1 MYVIDWEAF
10 PKYLIPISTFLSSY
24 LAIYLA
30 GWKKIREIKAE
41 LKHIRDF
48 KQIDLDY
55 KRAEFIYTQKHNGY
69 ENLLKIISKYSTE
82 TRDLIFED
90 FVLVAFEF
98 NFEKNKRSD
107 NELDSNN
114 DEELELFYE
123 KYRDKFSF
131 FSKKYNDLYQLLN
144 IEIQPSI
151 LNSSDEVYEII
162 ENVKNNYNSIFK
174 KFTDDYLPK
183 FTTLTMEEMEKY
195 NSEIKFFSEKYQLS
209 FDQLKIQ
216 MRKEIKEEQQ
226 KINTAKVY

>member
-30 GWKKIREIKAE
+30 GWKKIREIKAD

-114 DEELELFYE
+114 NDELELFYE

-131 FSKKYNDLYQLLN
+131 FSK
-144 IEIQPSI
+144 IQ
-151 LNSSDEVYEII
+151 
-162 ENVKNNYNSIFK
+162 
-174 KFTDDYLPK
+174 
-183 FTTLTMEEMEKY
+183 
-195 NSEIKFFSEKYQLS
+195 
-209 FDQLKIQ
+209 
-216 MRKEIKEEQQ
+216 
-226 KINTAKVY
+226 

>member
-41 LKHIRDF
+41 LEHIRDF

-69 ENLLKIISKYSTE
+69 ENLLKIISKYSAE

-90 FVLVAFEF
+90 FLLVVFEF
-98 NFEKNKRSD
+98 NLEKDDICD
-107 NELDSNN
+107 NELDLFNN
-114 DEELELFYE
+114 
-123 KYRDKFSF
+123 KYQEKFSSI
-131 FSKKYNDLYQLLN
+131 SKKYNDLYQLLN
-144 IEIQPSI
+144 IEIQPSL
-151 LNSSDEVYEII
+151 LNSSDEVYDLI
-162 ENVKNNYNSIFK
+162 ENVRNSYNSIFK

-183 FTTLTMEEMEKY
+183 LTTLTGEEMEKY
-195 NSEIKFFSEKYQLS
+195 NHEIKAFSEKYQSS

-226 KINTAKVY
+226 KINTAKV

>member
-30 GWKKIREIKAE
+30 GWKKIREIKAD

-114 DEELELFYE
+114 NDELELFYE

-131 FSKKYNDLYQLLN
+131 FSKKYNDLY
-144 IEIQPSI
+144 
-151 LNSSDEVYEII
+151 
-162 ENVKNNYNSIFK
+162 
-174 KFTDDYLPK
+174 
-183 FTTLTMEEMEKY
+183 
-195 NSEIKFFSEKYQLS
+195 LS
-209 FDQLKIQ
+209 LIH
-216 MRKEIKEEQQ
+216 I
-226 KINTAKVY
+226 